1 MGVFSRKK
9 RDTSYA
15 PTNTDIPLQTTNSNE
30 EDVDESAELDKNVE
44 VRLKELFAPDWSAR
58 PQDMLD
64 FVYSTCDDNE
74 WFEMWDQKSSLV
86 AVRSD
91 LDYTCYPPARGDDS
105 LYSEVAKII
114 NPEVIITICSGLVED
129 FLNGLPSHTDEVM
142 LTKDLHIQIIDGL
155 ESMRFI
161 KRHQFACFVRQRNY
175 LLVWSDN
182 AKDLIPYAT
191 SIEEHLVNR
200 MWTSGPAVE
209 KHVWKT
215 TVKEITEEDLQNL
228 DGERPVQTLLPFMV
242 TVAIMINFLVVM
254 LAVKEI
260 TYASLYT
267 GTWFRYAFL
276 LYIPLQLVFTGF
288 FTLMLVVAVLN
299 VIGPIGHMFVN
310 SKHYSCKPPV
320 RIKENFPHI
329 TIQCPVYKEDLKEV
343 IIPTVE
349 SLKIAIS
356 TYEKQGGTASLFV
369 NDDGMQLI
377 SEEERRVRTAYY
389 EQNDIG
395 WVARPGHGVGGF
407 VRAGRFKKASNMN
420 FAIHVSLKVEEKLEL
435 VDRHSEWT
443 DDDEKETYEQ
453 ALADV
458 LEEIRATTG
467 HTAWA
472 AGNIRMGDLI
482 LLIDSDTRVPV
493 DCFLDAASE
502 FTHAPQVA
510 ILQHDSGVMQV
521 SWDFW
526 ENAIAYFTRC
536 IYFSLQFAT
545 AAGDTA
551 AFVGH
556 NAFLRWSALQQVAYV
571 DPTDGRQKWWSEAH
585 VSEDFEMSLKLQG
598 LGYISRYATYSKKG
612 FEEGVSLTCYDEL
625 NRWSKYAYGCSELV
639 FNPFRDWFRKGP
651 FTKIF
656 RTFLGSD
663 LNSYSKVTM
672 IFYIGT
678 YYAIALWPL
687 LIVNLFAT
695 GWGAWRLRAAWGFY
709 NEGWGVFIS
718 VLLVFNVVGPITNA
732 LIRYRA
738 REGRF
743 WENVYDNLKW
753 SLLLIIFLGGI
764 SMHLSYALVAHMCSL
779 KMEWGATAKTL
790 ESGTFAS
797 ELPKVWARFKWM
809 YCFLVLL
816 AALQIFLAVG
826 VSSKYAIHSITA
838 NGPLVFMMLMHAI
851 MPVALNPNSYASE
864 WQADTKQTIREGA
877 AWIGAKTTALKNKL
891 VNIGV
896 QTYRYGDSDNLPAY
910 IKLPQR

>member
-1 MGVFSRKK
+1 MGIFSKK
-9 RDTSYA
+9 KKDYAYSSATPGVPLETTHTS
-15 PTNTDIPLQTTNSNE
+15 PVID
-30 EDVDESAELDKNVE
+30 EDAELEKNVE

-58 PQDMLD
+58 TQDMLD
-64 FVYSTCDDNE
+64 FTYNACDENE
-74 WFEMWDQKSSLV
+74 WFEMWDQKSSLI
-86 AVRSD
+86 AVRSN
-91 LDYTCYPPARGDDS
+91 LDYACYPPARGDDS
-105 LYSEVAKII
+105 LYQEVAKVLM
-114 NPEVIITICSGLVED
+114 PEVVIAICSGVVED
-129 FLNGLPSHTDEVM
+129 FLNGLPAHTDDVM
-142 LTKDLHIQIIDGL
+142 LSNNLHIQIIDGL
-155 ESMRFI
+155 ESLRFI
-161 KRHQFACFVRQRNY
+161 KRQQYACFVRERNY
-175 LLVWSDN
+175 LLVWADN
-182 AKDLIPYAT
+182 AKELVPYAT

-200 MWTSGPAVE
+200 MWTSGSTNPKDSWRTA
-209 KHVWKT
+209 
-215 TVKEITEEDLQNL
+215 VKEVSEEELMNL
-228 DGERPVQTLLPFMV
+228 DGARPVQLLLPYMV
-242 TVAIMINFLVVM
+242 AAAVLINFFVIM

-267 GTWFRYAFL
+267 KTWYRFAFL
-276 LYIPLQLVFTGF
+276 IYTPAQMVFTGF

-299 VIGPIGHMFVN
+299 VIGPIGHMFEN

-320 RIKENFPHI
+320 RIKENFPHV

-349 SLKIAIS
+349 SLKLAIS

-389 EQNDIG
+389 AQNDIG

-420 FAIHVSLKVEEKLEL
+420 FAIHVSLRIEEKLEL
-435 VDRHSEWT
+435 IDRHSDWT
-443 DDDEKETYEQ
+443 DEDEKAIYEQ
-453 ALADV
+453 SLQEV
-458 LEEIRATTG
+458 IEEIRVETG

-482 LLIDSDTRVPV
+482 LLTDSDTRVPV
-493 DCFLDAASE
+493 DCFLDAVSE

-526 ENAIAYFTRC
+526 ENAIAYFTKC
-536 IYFSLQFAT
+536 IYFSLQYAT

-556 NAFLRWSALQQVAYV
+556 NAFLRWSALQRIAYI
-571 DPTDGRQKWWSEAH
+571 DPADGRQKWWSEAH

-639 FNPFRDWFRKGP
+639 FNPFRDWFKKGP

-656 RTFLGSD
+656 RTFLRSD
-663 LNSYSKVTM
+663 LNSYSKITM

-687 LIVNLFAT
+687 LVVNLFAT
-695 GWGAWRLRAAWGFY
+695 GWGQWKLKLGWGFY
-709 NEGWGVFIS
+709 NEGFGVFIS
-718 VLLVFNVVGPITNA
+718 VLLLFNVVGPFTNA

-738 REGRF
+738 REGSF
-743 WENVYDNLKW
+743 WVNLYDNMKW
-753 SLLLIIFLGGI
+753 SVLLIIFLGGL

-797 ELPKVWARFKWM
+797 EVPKIWARFKWM
-809 YCFLVLL
+809 YALILL
-816 AALQIFLAVG
+816 LSALQIFMAVG
-826 VSSKYAIHSITA
+826 VSTKYAIHGITA
-838 NGPLVFMMLMHAI
+838 NGPLSFLLIMHAA
-851 MPVALNPNSYASE
+851 MPFALNPNSYASE
-864 WQADTKQTIREGA
+864 WQADTKTV
-877 AWIGAKTTALKNKL
+877 IGIGVRYLKNKSGRIRDRL
-891 VNIGV
+891 ARIGT
-896 QTYRYGDSDNLPAY
+896 QAGALGDRDSYRRYKPLPN
-910 IKLPQR
+910 